1 MDRSFLSR
9 SGLPGREWY
18 KHVIYALGLTTGY
31 AAWPLPGLRQAVNNS
46 DQKMADEQSKI
57 LIECL

>member
-1 MDRSFLSR
+1 
-9 SGLPGREWY
+9 
-18 KHVIYALGLTTGY
+18 VIYALGLTTGY

-57 LIECL
+57 LIE